1 MRKLVFI
8 DWFGG
13 LRRRVCASKRGPVY
27 LLAERVE
34 AAADSLVEPQRGNE
48 ENKQPL
54 PVPQGS
60 EPTTIT
66 TLVREDEHQRLE
78 VLGQASNIKDTSR
91 DDDRFYSLDIFDN
104 W

>member
-1 MRKLVFI
+1 M
-8 DWFGG
+8 
-13 LRRRVCASKRGPVY
+13 Y

-60 EPTTIT
+60 EPPPTTIT

-78 VLGQASNIKDTSR
+78 VLGQVSNIKDTSR
-91 DDDRFYSLDIFDN
+91 DDDRFYSLDIFDAHY
-104 W
+104 

>member
-1 MRKLVFI
+1 MRKINSHFLFLK
-8 DWFGG
+8 G
-13 LRRRVCASKRGPVY
+13 LNP
-27 LLAERVE
+27 
-34 AAADSLVEPQRGNE
+34 P
-48 ENKQPL
+48 
-54 PVPQGS
+54 
-60 EPTTIT
+60 PTTIT

>member
-1 MRKLVFI
+1 MLQSE
-8 DWFGG
+8 D
-13 LRRRVCASKRGPVY
+13 LH

-60 EPTTIT
+60 EIPPP
-66 TLVREDEHQRLE
+66 HHHH
-78 VLGQASNIKDTSR
+78 LGEGR
-91 DDDRFYSLDIFDN
+91 
-104 W
+104 

>member
-1 MRKLVFI
+1 M
-8 DWFGG
+8 
-13 LRRRVCASKRGPVY
+13 S

-60 EPTTIT
+60 EISPTPPTTTIT
-66 TLVREDEHQRLE
+66 TLVREDEHQRLDPPE

-91 DDDRFYSLDIFDN
+91 DDNRFYSLDIFDVQY
-104 W
+104 